1 MPRFTLIKTFQQ
13 AVPLRPYS
21 SAENCKLLIW
31 KILRSKAQNKTTL
44 SPSSLKS
51 SVCGSKCTLSMSPQL
66 LNAFYWFL
74 SYNVFSPVFRT
85 FFPLSLYI
93 QYTCLIGTMHSCL
106 WPFGRS
112 QPFLLSE
119 PTPPW
124 EADALALFQRDIQ
137 RSSWA
142 RGGYRHIPYICF
154 HCFHPSPCIWEGAK
168 RWAFPSA
175 LVPPSH
181 SCCMSQRPPKGQ
193 TTRLCMLLW

>member
-1 MPRFTLIKTFQQ
+1 M
-13 AVPLRPYS
+13 
-21 SAENCKLLIW
+21 
-31 KILRSKAQNKTTL
+31 L
-44 SPSSLKS
+44 SID
-51 SVCGSKCTLSMSPQL
+51 
-66 LNAFYWFL
+66 FFL
-74 SYNVFSPVFRT
+74 TMFFSPVFRT

-142 RGGYRHIPYICF
+142 REGYRHIPYICF

-193 TTRLCMLLW
+193 TTRLCMLLYKASLRLKITKYPIKRGSFSDQHEW